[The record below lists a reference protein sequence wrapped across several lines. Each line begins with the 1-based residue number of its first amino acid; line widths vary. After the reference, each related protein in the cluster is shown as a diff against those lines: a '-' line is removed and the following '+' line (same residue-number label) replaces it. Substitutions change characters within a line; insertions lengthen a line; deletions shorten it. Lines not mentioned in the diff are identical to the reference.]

1 MENRRYL
8 SVDIGSQ
15 NTRAWLFEPR
25 EDGFALVCSA
35 ASETSAAVGQDIRTG
50 VNLALEQLQEKAGL
64 RLLDLKHKLI
74 RGEEGV
80 EACGLSLS
88 AGKAIRTVLIGVSDT
103 YSLAALRRL
112 VSLFYTD
119 VVLEIDLQDDL
130 NATAQLEKLIN
141 ANADLFVASG
151 GVNEGAFRPV
161 RAALDNLR
169 IVYQSLPRLIRPQLV
184 YAGNEALSE
193 YAREELDAGEDFHS
207 ALNVQARIDTESLSA
222 GWPAML
228 SAFSRL
234 RRQQLTGLT
243 ELEHEWNCAALPSAF
258 AASRIVRLIDRMNP
272 EGKGAMALD
281 VGCNSTIVIASRGSD
296 FIGAISHP
304 PISNQI
310 GKEPSRYATLPIDAR
325 TAATYMLNKKL
336 HQAFLP
342 ATLEDLA
349 VEQAWTRV
357 RLQDALRR
365 TRELFPWF
373 AYDPELGL
381 LEPYEPVLLSG
392 ESLVRVPAAQQ
403 TLLMALDGLRPHGIT
418 TFAMDKDQLLAG
430 LGSLA
435 DKEPLLPVQLIDSGV
450 FANLGTV
457 ICADAPERA
466 AKRVLTLE
474 IDRGESARETLDV
487 RKGEIKRVETTPSS
501 RTRIYLSPGELTD
514 VGMGLPGLGGWV
526 TVPDSELGTVVDAR
540 GRPLELPDEMNKR
553 SEAFYNW
560 LWELGG

>member
-1 MENRRYL
+1 METRRSL

-15 NTRAWLFEPR
+15 NTRAWLFEQR
-25 EDGFALVCSA
+25 EDGFVLVGSA
-35 ASETSAAVGQDIRTG
+35 SSETSAAAGEDIRGG
-50 VNLALEQLQEKAGL
+50 VIQALERLQEKAGL
-64 RLLDLKHKLI
+64 RLLDLKQKLI
-74 RGEEGV
+74 RGAEGV
-80 EACGLSLS
+80 SVCGLSLS
-88 AGKAIRTVLIGVSDT
+88 AGKPIRTVLIGVSDT
-103 YSLAALRRL
+103 YSLAVLRRL

-130 NATAQLEKLIN
+130 NATAQLEKLIH
-141 ANADLFVASG
+141 ANADLFVTAG
-151 GVNEGAFRPV
+151 GVNDGAFRPV

-169 IVYQSLPRLIRPQLV
+169 VVYQSLPRLIRPQLV
-184 YAGNEALSE
+184 YAGNEALAE

-207 ALNVQARIDTESLSA
+207 ALNVQARLEAESLAA

-228 SAFSRL
+228 GAFSRL
-234 RRQQLTGLT
+234 RRQQLTGLA
-243 ELEHEWNCAALPSAF
+243 ELETEWNCTALPSAF
-258 AASRIVRLIDRMNP
+258 AVSRIVRLIDRMNP

-281 VGCNSTIVIASRGSD
+281 VGCNSTIVIAARGDD
-296 FIGAISHP
+296 FIGAISPP
-304 PISNQI
+304 PISAQV
-310 GKEPSRYATLPIDAR
+310 GKETSRFSTLPIDAT
-325 TAATYMLNKKL
+325 TAAAYMFNKKL

-349 VEQAWTRV
+349 IEQAWTRV
-357 RLQDALRR
+357 RLHYALRR

-373 AYDPELGL
+373 AYDPEMGL

-435 DKEPLLPVQLIDSGV
+435 DKEPLLPVQVIDSGV

-474 IDRGESARETLDV
+474 IDRGEGARENLDV
-487 RKGEIKRVETTPSS
+487 RKGEIKRVETAPGTS
-501 RTRIYLSPGELTD
+501 TRIYLSPGELTD

-526 TVPDSELGTVVDAR
+526 TVPESEVGTVIDAR
-540 GRPLELPDEMNKR
+540 GRPLDLPDDMNKR